1 MATPVTLETLVGY
14 VAAEDVYVSYSEY
27 YGDGTIYGRV
37 DLLTP
42 DGNPV
47 KGEGKTKSDLINAGV
62 VLSENPLGSVTGDL
76 VAVPN
81 DAAPV
86 APPAEETPAPAPAE
100 ETPAPAPAEETPAP
114 APAEE
119 TPAPAEETP
128 APAPACKCSCS
139 CCSCC
144 SPTPAPEDN
153 RYTVSLSNMGFE
165 VTREFTA
172 KIDVESRKI
181 YLS

>member
-1 MATPVTLETLVGY
+1 MATPLTLETPVGY
-14 VAAEDVYVSYSEY
+14 VTAEDVYVSYSEY

-47 KGEGKTKSDLINAGV
+47 KGEGKTKTDLMNAGV

-76 VAVPN
+76 VVVP
-81 DAAPV
+81 AAPPAV
-86 APPAEETPAPAPAE
+86 EETPAPAAEETPAPAAE
-100 ETPAPAPAEETPAP
+100 ETPAPAAEETPAP
-114 APAEE
+114 AAEE
-119 TPAPAEETP
+119 TPAPAAEETP
-128 APAPACKCSCS
+128 APA
-139 CCSCC
+139 
-144 SPTPAPEDN
+144 APEDN
-153 RYTVSLSNMGFE
+153 RYTVCLSMMGFE

-172 KIDVESRKI
+172 KIDTEARKI

>member
-14 VAAEDVYVSYSEY
+14 VSAEDVYVSYSEY

-47 KGEGKTKSDLINAGV
+47 KGEGKTKADLVNAGV

-81 DAAPV
+81 DAAP
-86 APPAEETPAPAPAE
+86 APVAEETPAPAAE
-100 ETPAPAPAEETPAP
+100 ETPAPAAPPA
-114 APAEE
+114 
-119 TPAPAEETP
+119 
-128 APAPACKCSCS
+128 
-139 CCSCC
+139 
-144 SPTPAPEDN
+144 DN
-153 RYTVSLSNMGFE
+153 LYTLSLSIMGFE
-165 VTREFTA
+165 VTREFSV
-172 KIDVESRKI
+172 KIDVENRKI

>member
-14 VAAEDVYVSYSEY
+14 VVAEDVYVSYSEY

-47 KGEGKTKSDLINAGV
+47 KGEGKTKADLMNAGV
-62 VLSENPLGSVTGDL
+62 VLSENPLGTVTGDL

-81 DAAPV
+81 DAAPAAEETPAPAAEETP
-86 APPAEETPAPAPAE
+86 APPAEETPAPAPAVE
-100 ETPAPAPAEETPAP
+100 ETPV
-114 APAEE
+114 
-119 TPAPAEETP
+119 
-128 APAPACKCSCS
+128 PAPACKCSCN

-144 SPTPAPEDN
+144 SATPAPAPEDN
-153 RYTVSLSNMGFE
+153 RYTVSLSMMGFE

-172 KIDVESRKI
+172 KIDLEARRI

>member
-86 APPAEETPAPAPAE
+86 APPAEETPAPA
-100 ETPAPAPAEETPAP
+100 
-114 APAEE
+114 
-119 TPAPAEETP
+119 EETP

-153 RYTVSLSNMGFE
+153 RYTVSLSIMGFE

>member
-86 APPAEETPAPAPAE
+86 APPAEETPAPA
-100 ETPAPAPAEETPAP
+100 
-114 APAEE
+114 EE

-153 RYTVSLSNMGFE
+153 RYTVSLSIMGFE

>member
-1 MATPVTLETLVGY
+1 MIRETVFNLRFVCQFLLILRFYFAYSLIMATPVTLETPVGY

-47 KGEGKTKSDLINAGV
+47 KGEGKTKTDLINAGV

-76 VAVPN
+76 VVVPA
-81 DAAPV
+81 AAP
-86 APPAEETPAPAPAE
+86 AAEETPAPAAE
-100 ETPAPAPAEETPAP
+100 ETPAPAAEETPAP
-114 APAEE
+114 A
-119 TPAPAEETP
+119 
-128 APAPACKCSCS
+128 
-139 CCSCC
+139 
-144 SPTPAPEDN
+144 APEDN
-153 RYTVSLSNMGFE
+153 RYTVCLSMMGFE

-172 KIDVESRKI
+172 KIDTEARKI

>member
-1 MATPVTLETLVGY
+1 MASPVTLETLVGY

-47 KGEGKTKSDLINAGV
+47 KGEGKTKTDLINAGV
-62 VLSENPLGSVTGDL
+62 VLSENPLGTVTGDL
-76 VAVPN
+76 VAVPAPA
-81 DAAPV
+81 AAPEEETP
-86 APPAEETPAPAPAE
+86 APAAEETPAPL
-100 ETPAPAPAEETPAP
+100 
-114 APAEE
+114 
-119 TPAPAEETP
+119 
-128 APAPACKCSCS
+128 CKCSCN

-144 SPTPAPEDN
+144 SAAPAPEEN
-153 RYTVSLSNMGFE
+153 RYTVSLSMMGFE

-172 KIDVESRKI
+172 KIDVEARKI

>member
-86 APPAEETPAPAPAE
+86 APPAEETPAPA
-100 ETPAPAPAEETPAP
+100 
-114 APAEE
+114 EE

-153 RYTVSLSNMGFE
+153 RYTVSLSMMGFE

-172 KIDVESRKI
+172 KIDVEARKI

>member
-81 DAAPV
+81 DAAP
-86 APPAEETPAPAPAE
+86 APAE

-128 APAPACKCSCS
+128 APACKCSCN

-153 RYTVSLSNMGFE
+153 RYTVSLSMMGFE

>member
-1 MATPVTLETLVGY
+1 MATPVTLETPVGY
-14 VAAEDVYVSYSEY
+14 VSAEDVYVSYSEY

-76 VAVPN
+76 IAVPN
-81 DAAPV
+81 DTPAP
-86 APPAEETPAPAPAE
+86 APAAEETPAPAPA
-100 ETPAPAPAEETPAP
+100 
-114 APAEE
+114 
-119 TPAPAEETP
+119 AEETP
-128 APAPACKCSCS
+128 APAPACKCSCN

-144 SPTPAPEDN
+144 SATPVPAPVDN
-153 RYTVSLSNMGFE
+153 LYTVSLSMMGFE
-165 VTREFTA
+165 ITREFTA
-172 KIDVESRKI
+172 KIDVEARRI

>member
-1 MATPVTLETLVGY
+1 MASPVTLETLVGY

-47 KGEGKTKSDLINAGV
+47 KGEGKTKTDLINAGV

-76 VAVPN
+76 VAVP
-81 DAAPV
+81 ATAP
-86 APPAEETPAPAPAE
+86 AAEETPAPAPAAVPEE
-100 ETPAPAPAEETPAP
+100 ETPAPAPAAEETPAP
-114 APAEE
+114 APA
-119 TPAPAEETP
+119 AEETP
-128 APAPACKCSCS
+128 APLCKCSCN

-144 SPTPAPEDN
+144 SAAPAPEEN
-153 RYTVSLSNMGFE
+153 RYTVSLSMMGFE

-172 KIDVESRKI
+172 KIDVEARKI

>member
-86 APPAEETPAPAPAE
+86 APPAEETPAPA
-100 ETPAPAPAEETPAP
+100 
-114 APAEE
+114 EE

-153 RYTVSLSNMGFE
+153 RYTVSLSMMGFE

>member
-47 KGEGKTKSDLINAGV
+47 KGEGKTKTDLMNASV
-62 VLSENPLGSVTGDL
+62 VLSETPLGSVTGDL
-76 VAVPN
+76 VAVP
-81 DAAPV
+81 AA
-86 APPAEETPAPAPAE
+86 AAEETPAPAAAAE
-100 ETPAPAPAEETPAP
+100 ETPAPAAAAEETPAP
-114 APAEE
+114 A
-119 TPAPAEETP
+119 
-128 APAPACKCSCS
+128 
-139 CCSCC
+139 
-144 SPTPAPEDN
+144 APEDN
-153 RYTVSLSNMGFE
+153 RYTVSLSMMGFE

-172 KIDVESRKI
+172 KIDVEARKI

>member
-81 DAAPV
+81 DAAP
-86 APPAEETPAPAPAE
+86 APAE

-128 APAPACKCSCS
+128 APACKCSCS

-153 RYTVSLSNMGFE
+153 RYTVSLSMMGFE

>member
-86 APPAEETPAPAPAE
+86 APPAEETPAPA
-100 ETPAPAPAEETPAP
+100 
-114 APAEE
+114 
-119 TPAPAEETP
+119 EETP

-153 RYTVSLSNMGFE
+153 RYTVSLSMMGFE

-172 KIDVESRKI
+172 KIDVEARKI

>member
-14 VAAEDVYVSYSEY
+14 VSAEDVYVSYSEY

-47 KGEGKTKSDLINAGV
+47 KGEGKTKADLVNAGV

-81 DAAPV
+81 DAAPAPV
-86 APPAEETPAPAPAE
+86 AEETPAPVAEETPAPVAEETPAPAAE
-100 ETPAPAPAEETPAP
+100 ETPAPAAPPA
-114 APAEE
+114 
-119 TPAPAEETP
+119 
-128 APAPACKCSCS
+128 
-139 CCSCC
+139 
-144 SPTPAPEDN
+144 DN
-153 RYTVSLSNMGFE
+153 LYTLSLSIMGFE
-165 VTREFTA
+165 VTREFSV
-172 KIDVESRKI
+172 KIDVENRKI

>member
-1 MATPVTLETLVGY
+1 MASPVTLETPVGY
-14 VAAEDVYVSYSEY
+14 VAVEDVYVSYSEY

-76 VAVPN
+76 VVVPN
-81 DAAPV
+81 DAAP
-86 APPAEETPAPAPAE
+86 APAAEEAPAAASE
-100 ETPAPAPAEETPAP
+100 EAPAAA
-114 APAEE
+114 
-119 TPAPAEETP
+119 
-128 APAPACKCSCS
+128 S
-139 CCSCC
+139 
-144 SPTPAPEDN
+144 EDN
-153 RYTVSLSNMGFE
+153 RYTVCLSMMGFE
-165 VTREFTA
+165 VTREFVA
-172 KIDVESRKI
+172 KIDVEARKI

>member
-1 MATPVTLETLVGY
+1 MATPVTLETPVGY

-47 KGEGKTKSDLINAGV
+47 KGEGKTKTDLINAGV
-62 VLSENPLGSVTGDL
+62 VLSENPLGTVTGDL
-76 VAVPN
+76 VAVPATAPAPPAEETPTPAPEEAPPAP
-81 DAAPV
+81 AAEEVP
-86 APPAEETPAPAPAE
+86 APPAEETPAPL
-100 ETPAPAPAEETPAP
+100 
-114 APAEE
+114 
-119 TPAPAEETP
+119 
-128 APAPACKCSCS
+128 CKCSFS

-144 SPTPAPEDN
+144 SAAPVPEDN
-153 RYTVSLSNMGFE
+153 RYTVSLSMMGFE

-172 KIDVESRKI
+172 KIDVEARKI

>member
-1 MATPVTLETLVGY
+1 MATPVTLETPVGY

-47 KGEGKTKSDLINAGV
+47 KGEGKTKTDLINAGV

-76 VAVPN
+76 VIVPA
-81 DAAPV
+81 AAPT
-86 APPAEETPAPAPAE
+86 AEEAPAPVPAPEEVPAPAP
-100 ETPAPAPAEETPAP
+100 
-114 APAEE
+114 
-119 TPAPAEETP
+119 
-128 APAPACKCSCS
+128 
-139 CCSCC
+139 
-144 SPTPAPEDN
+144 PAPEEAPVAAPVDN
-153 RYTVSLSNMGFE
+153 RYIVSLSIMGFE

-172 KIDVESRKI
+172 KIDVEARKI

>member
-47 KGEGKTKSDLINAGV
+47 KGEGKTKTDLMNASV
-62 VLSENPLGSVTGDL
+62 VLSETPLGSVTGDL
-76 VAVPN
+76 VAVP
-81 DAAPV
+81 AA
-86 APPAEETPAPAPAE
+86 AAEETPAPAAAAE
-100 ETPAPAPAEETPAP
+100 ETPAPA
-114 APAEE
+114 
-119 TPAPAEETP
+119 
-128 APAPACKCSCS
+128 
-139 CCSCC
+139 
-144 SPTPAPEDN
+144 APEDN
-153 RYTVSLSNMGFE
+153 RYTVSLSMMGFE

-172 KIDVESRKI
+172 KIDVEARKI

>member
-14 VAAEDVYVSYSEY
+14 VAVEDVYVSYSEY

-47 KGEGKTKSDLINAGV
+47 KGEGKTKVDLMNAGV
-62 VLSENPLGSVTGDL
+62 VLSETPLGSVTGDL
-76 VAVPN
+76 VAVP
-81 DAAPV
+81 ATAP
-86 APPAEETPAPAPAE
+86 AAEETPAPL
-100 ETPAPAPAEETPAP
+100 
-114 APAEE
+114 
-119 TPAPAEETP
+119 
-128 APAPACKCSCS
+128 CKCSCN

-144 SPTPAPEDN
+144 SAAPAPEEN
-153 RYTVSLSNMGFE
+153 RYTVSLSMMGFE

-172 KIDVESRKI
+172 KIDVEARKI

>member
-1 MATPVTLETLVGY
+1 MATLVTLETLVGY

-47 KGEGKTKSDLINAGV
+47 KGEGKTKTDLINAGV
-62 VLSENPLGSVTGDL
+62 VLSETPLGSVTGDL
-76 VAVPN
+76 VAVPA
-81 DAAPV
+81 AAPA
-86 APPAEETPAPAPAE
+86 APSLVVEETPAAPSLVVEETPAPR
-100 ETPAPAPAEETPAP
+100 
-114 APAEE
+114 
-119 TPAPAEETP
+119 
-128 APAPACKCSCS
+128 CKCSCN

-144 SPTPAPEDN
+144 SATPAPEDN
-153 RYTVSLSNMGFE
+153 RYTVSLSMMGFE
-165 VTREFTA
+165 VTREFTV
-172 KIDVESRKI
+172 KIDVEARKI

>member
-14 VAAEDVYVSYSEY
+14 VSAEDVYVSYSEY
-27 YGDGTIYGRV
+27 YGDGTIYGRI

-47 KGEGKTKSDLINAGV
+47 KGEGKTKADLVNAGV

-81 DAAPV
+81 DTPAP
-86 APPAEETPAPAPAE
+86 AAEETPAAPAE
-100 ETPAPAPAEETPAP
+100 ETPAPAAEETPAP
-114 APAEE
+114 AAPPA
-119 TPAPAEETP
+119 
-128 APAPACKCSCS
+128 
-139 CCSCC
+139 
-144 SPTPAPEDN
+144 DN
-153 RYTVSLSNMGFE
+153 LYTLSLSIMGFE
-165 VTREFTA
+165 VTREFSV
-172 KIDVESRKI
+172 KIDVENRKI

>member
-1 MATPVTLETLVGY
+1 MATPLTLETLVGY
-14 VAAEDVYVSYSEY
+14 IAAEDVYVSYSEY

-47 KGEGKTKSDLINAGV
+47 KGEGKTKADLMNAGV
-62 VLSENPLGSVTGDL
+62 VLSENPLGTVTGDL

-81 DAAPV
+81 DAAPAAEETPAPAAEETP
-86 APPAEETPAPAPAE
+86 APPAEETPVPPAE
-100 ETPAPAPAEETPAP
+100 ETPV
-114 APAEE
+114 
-119 TPAPAEETP
+119 
-128 APAPACKCSCS
+128 PAPACKCSCN

-144 SPTPAPEDN
+144 SATPAPEDN
-153 RYTVSLSNMGFE
+153 RYTVSLSMMGFE

-172 KIDVESRKI
+172 KIDLEARRI

>member
-1 MATPVTLETLVGY
+1 MATPVTLETPVGY

-47 KGEGKTKSDLINAGV
+47 KGEGKTKTDLMNAGV
-62 VLSENPLGSVTGDL
+62 VLSETPLGSVTGDL
-76 VAVPN
+76 VVVPA
-81 DAAPV
+81 AAP
-86 APPAEETPAPAPAE
+86 APAAEEAPAPAPAPE
-100 ETPAPAPAEETPAP
+100 EVPAPAPAPEEAP
-114 APAEE
+114 VAAPV
-119 TPAPAEETP
+119 
-128 APAPACKCSCS
+128 
-139 CCSCC
+139 
-144 SPTPAPEDN
+144 DN
-153 RYTVSLSNMGFE
+153 RYTVCLSIMGFE

-172 KIDVESRKI
+172 KIDVEGRKI

>member
-1 MATPVTLETLVGY
+1 MASPVTLETLVGY

-47 KGEGKTKSDLINAGV
+47 KGEGKTKTDLINAGV

-76 VAVPN
+76 VAVP
-81 DAAPV
+81 ATAP
-86 APPAEETPAPAPAE
+86 AAEETPAPL
-100 ETPAPAPAEETPAP
+100 
-114 APAEE
+114 
-119 TPAPAEETP
+119 
-128 APAPACKCSCS
+128 CKCSCN

-144 SPTPAPEDN
+144 SAAPAPEEN
-153 RYTVSLSNMGFE
+153 RYTVSLSMMGFE

-172 KIDVESRKI
+172 KIDVEARKI

>member
-1 MATPVTLETLVGY
+1 MATLVTLETLVGY

-47 KGEGKTKSDLINAGV
+47 KGEGKTKTDLINAGV
-62 VLSENPLGSVTGDL
+62 VLSETPLGSVTGDL
-76 VAVPN
+76 VAVPA
-81 DAAPV
+81 AAPA
-86 APPAEETPAPAPAE
+86 APSLVVEETPAPR
-100 ETPAPAPAEETPAP
+100 
-114 APAEE
+114 
-119 TPAPAEETP
+119 
-128 APAPACKCSCS
+128 CKCSCN

-144 SPTPAPEDN
+144 SATPAPEDN
-153 RYTVSLSNMGFE
+153 RYTVSLSMMGFE
-165 VTREFTA
+165 VTREFTV
-172 KIDVESRKI
+172 KIDVEARKI

>member
-1 MATPVTLETLVGY
+1 MIRETVFNLRFVCQFLLILRFYFAYSLIMATPVTLETPVGY

-42 DGNPV
+42 DGNHV
-47 KGEGKTKSDLINAGV
+47 KGEGKTKTDLINAGV

-76 VAVPN
+76 VVVPA
-81 DAAPV
+81 AAPAV
-86 APPAEETPAPAPAE
+86 EETPAPAAEETPAPAAEDTPAPAAE
-100 ETPAPAPAEETPAP
+100 ETPAPA
-114 APAEE
+114 
-119 TPAPAEETP
+119 
-128 APAPACKCSCS
+128 
-139 CCSCC
+139 
-144 SPTPAPEDN
+144 APEDN
-153 RYTVSLSNMGFE
+153 RYTVCLSMMGFE

-172 KIDVESRKI
+172 KIDTEARKI